1 MIKSIT
7 GQHESTRIITS
18 QHKSTRVRHESTRVN
33 TSRTRINTSPTQM
46 LIRAILR
53 PATSLKKRLWHRC
66 FLVNFVKF
74 LRTHF
79 LQNTSGRLL
88 LTFVLSVQTLQS
100 PSPSLRPPYIID
112 LAIKVGLSPSRKKFA
127 IFASMKALKND
138 EKCFLFH
145 LKRSF
150 RSQDI

>member
-1 MIKSIT
+1 MKRGVLRKLIKFIGKHLCQSLFFN
-7 GQHESTRIITS
+7 
-18 QHKSTRVRHESTRVN
+18 KV
-33 TSRTRINTSPTQM
+33 
-46 LIRAILR
+46 ADLR
-53 PATSLKKRLWHRC
+53 PAFSLKQRLWHRC
-66 FLVNFVKF
+66 FPVNFVRF
-74 LRTHF
+74 QRTHF

-88 LTFVLSVQTLQS
+88 LTFALSVQILQS
-100 PSPSLRPPYIID
+100 PSPSLRSLYIID
-112 LAIKVGLSPSRKKFA
+112 LAIKVGLSPLRKNFA